1 MNNNEIEKFPLDSM
15 DIKQEQISRL
25 KQLFP
30 EVFTEGNILDWEKL
44 KLTLGEDIDVRKE
57 RFGLNWAEK
66 SDCFKL
72 IQQPSTG
79 TLVPAKEESI
89 NFDTTENLFI
99 EGDNLEVLKLLQK
112 SYFGKVK
119 MIYIDPPYNTG
130 NDFVYTDDFK
140 DNLKNYLELTG
151 QVDAGGKKL
160 STNVESGGRFH
171 SNWLNMMYPRLFLA
185 KNLLTED
192 GVIFISIDDNEIHNL
207 RALCNE
213 IFGEENFLS
222 QIIIQSNKRGQ
233 TYKEIA
239 KTHEYLIV
247 FTKTDVYEIY
257 EFEKGESDL
266 PFEDTIGRF
275 DLWELRN
282 RNPKFGRFNR
292 PNLYFPIFVSREI
305 TDQSGYS
312 KISLTKNDDFDI
324 EIYPLD
330 SNGNESCWRW
340 GREKLLRSDL
350 SSGTAVVVAKEK
362 RDGGWNIYEK
372 SRKNTTKAK
381 SIWLDTSIISEQGT
395 IGLGMLEL
403 GKFFDHPKPIELIK
417 RTLKIG
423 VSKEDT
429 ILDFFAGSC
438 TTAHAVLELNR
449 EDGGN
454 RKFICVQIPE
464 PTDETSEAFKA
475 GYKNI
480 AEIGK
485 ERIRR
490 VIKKIETEKEKQE
503 PDMFEGDKKPQDL
516 GFKVFKLQSSN
527 FATWDANVEK
537 SIDALTE
544 KLFQHIDHISPEA
557 EQDAILYELL
567 LKAGFELT
575 TQIQKLTVADKTV
588 YSVMDNALLI
598 CLERNLTH
606 ELLKAIAELKP
617 VRFICLDEG
626 FLDNDQLKSNAVLLM
641 KENGVQKFQT
651 V

>member
-1 MNNNEIEKFPLDSM
+1 MNQIEKFPLDSM

-30 EVFTEGNILDWEKL
+30 EVFTEGNKLDWEKL
-44 KLTLGEDIDVRKE
+44 KLTLGEDIDVGKE
-57 RFGLNWAEK
+57 RFGLNWAGK
-66 SDCFKL
+66 SNCFKL

-89 NFDTTENLFI
+89 NFDSTENLFI

-130 NDFVYTDDFK
+130 NEFVYTDDFK

-160 STNVESGGRFH
+160 SNNVESDGRFH

-185 KNLLTED
+185 KNLLKED
-192 GVIFISIDDNEIHNL
+192 GVIFISIDDNEVHNL

-213 IFGEENFLS
+213 IFGEENFVANIIWERAFAPINLKKHFSENHDYLLCYSKNFERSVNAGLRRGVESDARYKNLDNDERGPWASSDCTVGPVVQDKLYEIISPSGKKFLPPEGRCWLFTQSRFNQMIAENRIWFGVDGQNVPRVKKFLS
-222 QIIIQSNKRGQ
+222 EVKDRITPVTVWRFSEVGHSQSASQNLMKLFDG
-233 TYKEIA
+233 ES
-239 KTHEYLIV
+239 V
-247 FTKTDVYEIY
+247 FTYPKPLGLIKKCVELY
-257 EFEKGESDL
+257 GN
-266 PFEDTIGRF
+266 EDT
-275 DLWELRN
+275 
-282 RNPKFGRFNR
+282 
-292 PNLYFPIFVSREI
+292 
-305 TDQSGYS
+305 
-312 KISLTKNDDFDI
+312 DI
-324 EIYPLD
+324 
-330 SNGNESCWRW
+330 
-340 GREKLLRSDL
+340 
-350 SSGTAVVVAKEK
+350 
-362 RDGGWNIYEK
+362 
-372 SRKNTTKAK
+372 
-381 SIWLDTSIISEQGT
+381 
-395 IGLGMLEL
+395 
-403 GKFFDHPKPIELIK
+403 
-417 RTLKIG
+417 
-423 VSKEDT
+423 

-490 VIKKIETEKEKQE
+490 VIKKIETEKQKQE
-503 PDMFEGDKKPQDL
+503 PGMFDGDKKPQDL

-537 SIDALTE
+537 SIDALTQ

-575 TQIQKLTVADKTV
+575 TQIEKLTVADKTI
-588 YSVMDNALLI
+588 YSVMENVLLI

-617 VRFICLDEG
+617 NRFICLDEG
-626 FLDNDQLKSNAVLLM
+626 FSNNDQLKSNAVLLM

>member
-1 MNNNEIEKFPLDSM
+1 MNEIEKFPLDSM

-30 EVFTEGNILDWEKL
+30 EVFTEGNKIDWEKL
-44 KLTLGEDIDVRKE
+44 KLTLGEDIEVGKE
-57 RFGLNWAEK
+57 RFGLNWAGK

-130 NDFVYTDDFK
+130 NDFVYVDDFK

-160 STNVESGGRFH
+160 STNVESDGRFH

-185 KNLLTED
+185 KNLLKED
-192 GVIFISIDDNEIHNL
+192 GVIFISIDDNEVHNL

-213 IFGEENFLS
+213 IFGEENFVEIFSWVKTSTPPGLS
-222 QIIIQSNKRGQ
+222 N
-233 TYKEIA
+233 
-239 KTHEYLIV
+239 
-247 FTKTDVYEIY
+247 
-257 EFEKGESDL
+257 
-266 PFEDTIGRF
+266 
-275 DLWELRN
+275 
-282 RNPKFGRFNR
+282 
-292 PNLYFPIFVSREI
+292 
-305 TDQSGYS
+305 
-312 KISLTKNDDFDI
+312 
-324 EIYPLD
+324 
-330 SNGNESCWRW
+330 
-340 GREKLLRSDL
+340 
-350 SSGTAVVVAKEK
+350 
-362 RDGGWNIYEK
+362 K
-372 SRKNTTKAK
+372 SRKTVEYILCYEKNITNQKYKGELLDGGDQPLLNSGNPEKVLCFPASSVLFKLPDGEYEAGLYDRVELMEKINILNGK
-381 SIWLDTSIISEQGT
+381 SNSTLKLKGEFKWIQKTLDTEIQNGTTFIVKSERFAIRFLRKDEGGYKAPTNLLKDKYISPVISKKDNCVDTNET
-395 IGLGMLEL
+395 SSSELSELLG
-403 GKFFDHPKPIELIK
+403 GRYFDFPKPVSLIK
-417 RTLKIG
+417 HLIG
-423 VSKEDT
+423 FIADKDDIV
-429 ILDFFAGSC
+429 LDFFAGSA

-449 EDGGN
+449 EDAGN

-464 PTDETSEAFKA
+464 PTDENSEAFRA

-490 VIKKIETEKEKQE
+490 VIKKIKTEKERQE

-537 SIDALTE
+537 SIDTLTE
-544 KLFQHIDHISPEA
+544 KLFRHIDHISPEA
-557 EQDAILYELL
+557 EQDAILFELL

-575 TQIQKLTVADKTV
+575 TQIEKLTLADKTV
-588 YSVMDNALLI
+588 YSVMENALLI

-606 ELLKAIAELKP
+606 ELLNAIAELKP

-626 FLDNDQLKSNAVLLM
+626 FCDNDQLKSNAVLLM

>member
-1 MNNNEIEKFPLDSM
+1 MNEIEKFPLDSM

-30 EVFTEGNILDWEKL
+30 EVFTEGNKIDWEKL
-44 KLTLGEDIDVRKE
+44 KLTLGEDIDVGKE
-57 RFGLNWAEK
+57 RFGLNWAGK

-140 DNLKNYLELTG
+140 DNIKNYLELTG

-160 STNVESGGRFH
+160 STNVESDGRFH

-185 KNLLTED
+185 KNLLRED
-192 GVIFISIDDNEIHNL
+192 GVIFISIDDNEVHNL

-213 IFGEENFLS
+213 IFGEENFLANLIWERAYS
-222 QIIIQSNKRGQ
+222 PVNLKKHFSENHDFLLCYAKNFESAQNKGLGRSEESNNRYKNPDNDPRGGW
-233 TYKEIA
+233 K
-239 KTHEYLIV
+239 
-247 FTKTDVYEIY
+247 
-257 EFEKGESDL
+257 S
-266 PFEDTIGRF
+266 
-275 DLWELRN
+275 
-282 RNPKFGRFNR
+282 
-292 PNLYFPIFVSREI
+292 
-305 TDQSGYS
+305 
-312 KISLTKNDDFDI
+312 
-324 EIYPLD
+324 
-330 SNGNESCWRW
+330 
-340 GREKLLRSDL
+340 SDL
-350 SSGTAVVVAKEK
+350 SVGPALHDKLYEIITPSGRSIFPPEGRCWVVTKERFQEL
-362 RDGGWNIYEK
+362 RDDN
-372 SRKNTTKAK
+372 R
-381 SIWLDTSIISEQGT
+381 IWFGINGSNVPSVKKFISEVKSTMTPLT
-395 IGLGMLEL
+395 IWKYNEVGHSQDAAQQLMKL
-403 GKFFDHPKPIELIK
+403 FDGESYFDYPKPVGLIK
-417 RTLKIG
+417 RCIELYASDGNDVIM
-423 VSKEDT
+423 
-429 ILDFFAGSC
+429 DFFSGSG
-438 TTAHAVLELNR
+438 TTAHAVIGINK

-464 PTDETSEAFKA
+464 PTDESSSAFRA

-537 SIDALTE
+537 SIDTLTE
-544 KLFQHIDHISPEA
+544 KLFRHIDHISPEA

-575 TQIQKLTVADKTV
+575 TQIEKLTIADKTV
-588 YSVMDNALLI
+588 YSVMENALLI

-606 ELLKAIAELKP
+606 ELLNAIAELKP

-626 FLDNDQLKSNAVLLM
+626 FCDNDQLKSNAVLLM

>member
-25 KQLFP
+25 KELFP
-30 EVFTEGNILDWEKL
+30 EVFTEGNKLDWEKL
-44 KLTLGEDIDVRKE
+44 KLTLGEDIDVGKE
-57 RFGLNWAEK
+57 RFGLNWAGK

-79 TLVPAKEESI
+79 TLVPAREESI

-99 EGDNLEVLKLLQK
+99 EGDNLEVLKLIQK

-130 NDFVYTDDFK
+130 HDFVYIDDFK

-151 QVDAGGKKL
+151 QVDSGGKKL
-160 STNVESGGRFH
+160 STNVESDGRFH
-171 SNWLNMMYPRLFLA
+171 SNWLNMLYPRLYLA
-185 KNLLTED
+185 KNLLKED
-192 GVIFISIDDNEIHNL
+192 GVIFISIDDNEVHNL
-207 RALCNE
+207 KALCNE
-213 IFGEENFLS
+213 IFGEENFVACVSWRKSDNQANIGLFARVKEYQLIYCKS
-222 QIIIQSNKRGQ
+222 ILTLRLNKVSLTDRAIKEYRYSDNRG
-233 TYKEIA
+233 
-239 KTHEYLIV
+239 
-247 FTKTDVYEIY
+247 
-257 EFEKGESDL
+257 
-266 PFEDTIGRF
+266 
-275 DLWELRN
+275 
-282 RNPKFGRFNR
+282 KFR
-292 PNLYFPIFVSREI
+292 REI
-305 TDQSGYS
+305 ILDKTRGRHYYDVVTPSG
-312 KISLTKNDDFDI
+312 KILNGPWMLREDKFNILKENDSIYWTKGGDEQPYGKLYLSESEGQIPNDFLGIEYGTNQEGSLELEALFGARCFDF
-324 EIYPLD
+324 P
-330 SNGNESCWRW
+330 
-340 GREKLLRSDL
+340 
-350 SSGTAVVVAKEK
+350 
-362 RDGGWNIYEK
+362 
-372 SRKNTTKAK
+372 KNTTLIKYLL
-381 SIWLDTSIISEQGT
+381 S
-395 IGLGMLEL
+395 IGL
-403 GKFFDHPKPIELIK
+403 DNNSI
-417 RTLKIG
+417 
-423 VSKEDT
+423 

-438 TTAHAVLELNR
+438 TTAHSVMELNSK
-449 EDGGN
+449 DGGN

-464 PTDETSEAFKA
+464 FTDESSLAFKA
-475 GYKNI
+475 GYLNI

-490 VIKKIETEKEKQE
+490 VIKKIETEKEKEE

-575 TQIQKLTVADKTV
+575 TQIEKLTVADKTV
-588 YSVMDNALLI
+588 YSVMENVLLI

-626 FLDNDQLKSNAVLLM
+626 FRDNDQLKSNAVLLM
-641 KENGVQKFQT
+641 KENGVQKFQA

>member
-1 MNNNEIEKFPLDSM
+1 MMNQIEKFPLDSM

-30 EVFTEGNILDWEKL
+30 EVFTEGNKLDWEKL
-44 KLTLGEDIDVRKE
+44 KLTLGEDIDVGKE
-57 RFGLNWAEK
+57 RFGLNWAGK
-66 SDCFKL
+66 SNCFKL
-72 IQQPSTG
+72 IQQPSAG

-89 NFDTTENLFI
+89 NFDSTENLFI

-130 NDFVYTDDFK
+130 NDFVYVDDFK

-151 QVDAGGKKL
+151 QVDTGGKKL

-171 SNWLNMMYPRLFLA
+171 SNWLSMMYPRLFLA
-185 KNLLTED
+185 KNLLKED
-192 GVIFISIDDNEIHNL
+192 GVIFISIDDNEVHNL

-213 IFGEENFLS
+213 IFGEENFVG
-222 QIIIQSNKRGQ
+222 IFVKQSKVGGGSDSKHIV
-233 TYKEIA
+233 KE
-239 KTHEYLIV
+239 HEY
-247 FTKTDVYEIY
+247 VYVY
-257 EFEKGESDL
+257 
-266 PFEDTIGRF
+266 
-275 DLWELRN
+275 
-282 RNPKFGRFNR
+282 
-292 PNLYFPIFVSREI
+292 
-305 TDQSGYS
+305 
-312 KISLTKNDDFDI
+312 
-324 EIYPLD
+324 
-330 SNGNESCWRW
+330 
-340 GREKLLRSDL
+340 
-350 SSGTAVVVAKEK
+350 
-362 RDGGWNIYEK
+362 
-372 SRKNTTKAK
+372 AK
-381 SIWLDTSIISEQGT
+381 SITELADFFVAHTPEYLKRYSDFDEDGKYFWDTFARPGLKNPLYYEITAPDGNPIFNGWIRSKNTFEDDLSKGNIRFIKKTNGDWSVQFKQYLNPLGKKPRSLTMDFGGT
-395 IGLGMLEL
+395 IE
-403 GKFFDHPKPIELIK
+403 GKNDIGDVFSNDRIFSYPKSVSFLSQLSKIMKDFDNPI
-417 RTLKIG
+417 
-423 VSKEDT
+423 

-490 VIKKIETEKEKQE
+490 VIKKIETEKEEQE

-557 EQDAILYELL
+557 EQEAILYELL

-575 TQIQKLTVADKTV
+575 TEITKLTITDKTV
-588 YSVMDNALLI
+588 YSVLDNALLI

-626 FLDNDQLKSNAVLLM
+626 FRDNDQLKSNAVLLM